1 MVTFRDFVGVD
12 IAPVSIKTAVKGFL
26 HNNRKQLL
34 LFRDITTKSKKEGNP
49 KLRLL
54 TISIDKI

>member
-49 KLRLL
+49 NFRDFYI
-54 TISIDKI
+54 TIKK